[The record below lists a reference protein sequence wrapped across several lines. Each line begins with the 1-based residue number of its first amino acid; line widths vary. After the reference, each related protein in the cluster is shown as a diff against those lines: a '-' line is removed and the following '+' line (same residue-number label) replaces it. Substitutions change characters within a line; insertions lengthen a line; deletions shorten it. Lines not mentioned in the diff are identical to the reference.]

1 MTDAR
6 IGMIRKK
13 QSSVQLTSI
22 PTMGINARDMISSLK
37 WKCAH
42 GSVKQRKHDSGKRMT
57 KTKDII
63 NEEIGIII
71 WYSLECGDN
80 NLIIVKKENFNRVY
94 NLLIESA
101 CDIYGALELLD
112 RYGIEYQ
119 IVTADNVYEHIYER
133 EDEEE

>member
-1 MTDAR
+1 MDAR
-6 IGMIRKK
+6 IGTTLKK
-13 QSSVQLTSI
+13 QSSVQPILIHT
-22 PTMGINARDMISSLK
+22 TGINARDMINSLK

-42 GSVKQRKHDSGKRMT
+42 ESVKQRKHDSGKRMT

-94 NLLIESA
+94 NLLIEST

>member
-1 MTDAR
+1 
-6 IGMIRKK
+6 
-13 QSSVQLTSI
+13 
-22 PTMGINARDMISSLK
+22 
-37 WKCAH
+37 
-42 GSVKQRKHDSGKRMT
+42 MT

-63 NEEIGIII
+63 NEDIGVII

-94 NLLIESA
+94 NLLVEST

-133 EDEEE
+133 EDDEE

>member
-1 MTDAR
+1 MDAR
-6 IGMIRKK
+6 IETTLKK
-13 QSSVQLTSI
+13 QSSVQLISI
-22 PTMGINARDMISSLK
+22 PTMGINVRDTISSLK
-37 WKCAH
+37 WKRAH
-42 GSVKQRKHDSGKRMT
+42 GSEKQRKHDSGKRMT

-94 NLLIESA
+94 DLLIEST